1 MVEAPTTDIK
11 RSPEAGSGPMT
22 SKHELK
28 KFKAP
33 KPTKHAS
40 VIAVGNEE
48 SAFTQT
54 HSHAHSHSHLH
65 SFDADD

>member
-1 MVEAPTTDIK
+1 MVEAPIPDVK
-11 RSPEAGSGPMT
+11 RSPEVGSGPIT
-22 SKHELK
+22 SKNELK

-40 VIAVGNEE
+40 VVTVGNDE

-54 HSHAHSHSHLH
+54 HSHTHSHSHLH